1 MKKEAFEAY
10 IKAQYET
17 IDSIRQAAWELHAS
31 VNQTYDKSRPYSY
44 HLSMVADLAIKY
56 GYEVVD
62 DEKEIIPLVFG
73 AYFHDS
79 IEDARLTYN
88 NVTAIANEY
97 MSPSQAYIAAEI
109 VYALTN
115 EKGRTRAERA
125 NERYYEGIRTTPYAP
140 FVRMCDRVANMTYS
154 ARKDNSANTHMNDV
168 YRSEWNHFVDS
179 IKCDSKDI
187 RLSIPAALMALVE

>member
-1 MKKEAFEAY
+1 MGADE
-10 IKAQYET
+10 
-17 IDSIRQAAWELHAS
+17 RG
-31 VNQTYDKSRPYSY
+31 
-44 HLSMVADLAIKY
+44 VARS
-56 GYEVVD
+56 
-62 DEKEIIPLVFG
+62 VFG
-73 AYFHDS
+73 AYFRDS
-79 IEDARLTYN
+79 IEAGRLPCN

-140 FVRMCDRVANMTYS
+140 FVKMCDRVANMTYS